1 MNYQE
6 HRSGQAA
13 RPLPIPVSHPQD
25 QAYITEIEQTSIP
38 VAAVSYN
45 SGPPERTTEHNRR
58 QNMKKMFDQLENLL
72 TERTGSDQTCFFL
85 IF

>member
-6 HRSGQAA
+6 HRTGQAT
-13 RPLPIPVSHPQD
+13 RSLPIPVSHPQD
-25 QAYITEIEQTSIP
+25 QAYITEIEATSIP
-38 VAAVSYN
+38 VATVSYN

-72 TERTGSDQTCFFL
+72 TERTGLDQ
-85 IF
+85 I